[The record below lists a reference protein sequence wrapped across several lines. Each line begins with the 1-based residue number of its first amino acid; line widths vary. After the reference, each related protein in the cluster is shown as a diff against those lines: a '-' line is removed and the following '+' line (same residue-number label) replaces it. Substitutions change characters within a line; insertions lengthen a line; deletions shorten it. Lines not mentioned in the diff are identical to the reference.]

1 LDKPFDLGSDGSAL
15 WDDLAGN
22 ADFQLRPDE
31 YRILAA
37 ACRQADVVAALEAAF
52 AADPSYLVRGS
63 QGQPTVNGLITEAR
77 LGRAELSRLLK
88 ALGVPDDDA
97 RAQQRAEE
105 TAKRMSEL
113 GKLSW
118 KKRSGA

>member
-1 LDKPFDLGSDGSAL
+1 LPLDLRPEGSAL

-22 ADFQLRPDE
+22 PDFALRPDE

-52 AADPSYLVRGS
+52 AAEPSYLVRGS

-88 ALGVPDDDA
+88 ALGVPDDEA
-97 RAQQRAEE
+97 RAQQRAQES
-105 TAKRMSEL
+105 AKRMSEL
-113 GKLSW
+113 GKISW
-118 KKRSGA
+118 AKRSGKIA